1 MSALGSQCVSQNREG
16 ILPCSA
22 TNHRHELS
30 AKRASFSSGAMP
42 TALRLEKNP
51 IFLVQADKNIN

>member
-1 MSALGSQCVSQNREG
+1 
-16 ILPCSA
+16 LP
-22 TNHRHELS
+22 

-42 TALRLEKNP
+42 RPLDLEKNP